1 MDYKYIPALN
11 DSSAWIEAMQ
21 EIAESHMHG
30 WIDSSWSES
39 KQKKQSQTTINQA
52 KKIKR
57 EL

>member
-1 MDYKYIPALN
+1 MECPSINNLKLDTYGQR
-11 DSSAWIEAMQ
+11 AMQ

>member
-1 MDYKYIPALN
+1 
-11 DSSAWIEAMQ
+11 MQ